1 MTFRGHAPKVFL
13 TRQGASLKRSRRRL
27 VGVAFLAAAVL
38 VGSQPAIASAGAARG
53 AADAPATVGEPG
65 RQLTADEEAQLR
77 SFFDEYDVADADQD
91 ALLAAYESG
100 GRWLSMTAGAE
111 PVDVRTEDKDGMRST
126 VSTFADGSVAVS
138 GTSLPQDP
146 VRQDPVRLASVTAPS
161 SVFAPSS
168 VTGCRTS
175 GSTRVITYTNC
186 LAKVDN
192 GLVMMSFRFT
202 WRLYVG
208 SSASITSYSPNSRDH
223 RCLGCIMSDHRV
235 FRVSRTNVRYSATIG
250 LPPGEYL
257 GWMGVRVGTGGAS
270 TYQGP

>member
-1 MTFRGHAPKVFL
+1 ML
-13 TRQGASLKRSRRRL
+13 I
-27 VGVAFLAAAVL
+27 
-38 VGSQPAIASAGAARG
+38 GSQPTVASAGAGTVRG
-53 AADAPATVGEPG
+53 AADSPVTVGGSG

-77 SFFDEYDVADADQD
+77 SFFDDYDVAGTDQD
-91 ALLAAYESG
+91 ALLASYESG
-100 GRWLSMTAGAE
+100 DRWLSMTAGAE

-126 VSTFADGSVAVS
+126 VSTFADGSVGVS
-138 GTSLPQDP
+138 GTSIP
-146 VRQDPVRLASVTAPS
+146 QDPVRLASVTAPS
-161 SVFAPSS
+161 SPSS

-235 FRVSRTNVRYSATIG
+235 YRISRTNVRYSATIG

>member
-1 MTFRGHAPKVFL
+1 M
-13 TRQGASLKRSRRRL
+13 
-27 VGVAFLAAAVL
+27 AA
-38 VGSQPAIASAGAARG
+38 
-53 AADAPATVGEPG
+53 T
-65 RQLTADEEAQLR
+65 
-77 SFFDEYDVADADQD
+77 DQD
-91 ALLAAYESG
+91 ALLASYESG

-126 VSTFADGSVAVS
+126 VSTFADGSVGVS
-138 GTSLPQDP
+138 GTSLP
-146 VRQDPVRLASVTAPS
+146 QDPVRLASVTAPS
-161 SVFAPSS
+161 ALSSPLAPSSQLAPSS

-235 FRVSRTNVRYSATIG
+235 YRISRTNVRYSATIG